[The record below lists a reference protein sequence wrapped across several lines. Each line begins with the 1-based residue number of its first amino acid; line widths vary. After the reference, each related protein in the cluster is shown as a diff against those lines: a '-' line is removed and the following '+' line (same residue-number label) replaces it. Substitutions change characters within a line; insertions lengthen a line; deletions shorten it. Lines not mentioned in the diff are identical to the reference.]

1 MRLETEADSQR
12 ERKCIRLSEA
22 CEFLRGVS
30 FDPSEVS
37 PYPRPGY
44 LPILRAGNIANHLDL
59 DNDLIWVHADR
70 VAPEQLLR
78 VGDIAIC
85 MSSGSPAVV
94 GKTAQLRTQFAG
106 SVGAFCGIIRS
117 RPSHSADYLALWLRS
132 SVFLAW
138 RDTQARGANIQNLR
152 FSQFADLAFPS
163 EKLEDQRRIAAEIR
177 GKLDNI
183 EKARAAATAQLE
195 AAKALPA
202 AYLRALPPVVKV
214 RLGDALE
221 EVGFGVGASWSRYRV
236 LGATRLGLAQA
247 KESVGKSPERYKLV
261 QPGTIFYNPMRIMI
275 GSIAMVDYG
284 EEPGITS
291 PDYVVFRTR
300 QGVLHPRWFYY
311 WLRST
316 YGQELIRSLARGA
329 VRERLLFNRL
339 SNGFISLPSWEDQ
352 GVIAEKLLAV
362 RRVEGVVADSM
373 DVAQACPAAYL
384 RQVFTEGN
392 GGL

>member
-1 MRLETEADSQR
+1 M
-12 ERKCIRLSEA
+12 
-22 CEFLRGVS
+22 
-30 FDPSEVS
+30 
-37 PYPRPGY
+37 
-44 LPILRAGNIANHLDL
+44 
-59 DNDLIWVHADR
+59 
-70 VAPEQLLR
+70 LLR
-78 VGDIAIC
+78 SVAVLRPRLDVINPRFLLWALQ
-85 MSSGSPAVV
+85 SPALQKSLK
-94 GKTAQLRTQFAG
+94 GKVKQG
-106 SVGAFCGIIRS
+106 SQPGV
-117 RPSHSADYLALWLRS
+117 YLAEVKSLYMPIPS
-132 SVFLAW
+132 LA
-138 RDTQARGANIQNLR
+138 TQAKIVKRLDEQI
-152 FSQFADLAFPS
+152 DLSCRARTAAG
-163 EKLEDQRRIAAEIR
+163 EQQEATIALQI
-177 GKLDNI
+177 
-183 EKARAAATAQLE
+183 
-195 AAKALPA
+195 